1 MRARNCIHP
10 AFLSWRQSNV
20 SHMNVMFRGSEIKGL
35 VIHETAGS
43 VVTFESEKPLTG
55 SRVGTRLGGWRSVR
69 RWNLTVGT
77 FEVAHPCRLPVFV
90 PYPWART
97 LWRNYLCHLC
107 LSRSCRYDLSPGFPA
122 TVDWESL
129 KARIRIDLS
138 SAKLLLSGF
147 VVASNTSVATTVWE
161 TVEPSCGL
169 RRQSKVFQ
177 SSQAVIL
184 RKHLSCSLKVKA
196 SYKKGMNHCI
206 NYSGLQVL

>member
-1 MRARNCIHP
+1 MEPHCGYLWGSSS
-10 AFLSWRQSNV
+10 LSTSCVCPLSLGQDALK
-20 SHMNVMFRGSEIKGL
+20 EL
-35 VIHETAGS
+35 PLPS
-43 VVTFESEKPLTG
+43 VPVT
-55 SRVGTRLGGWRSVR
+55 
-69 RWNLTVGT
+69 
-77 FEVAHPCRLPVFV
+77 C
-90 PYPWART
+90 
-97 LWRNYLCHLC
+97 
-107 LSRSCRYDLSPGFPA
+107 SCRYNLSPGFPA